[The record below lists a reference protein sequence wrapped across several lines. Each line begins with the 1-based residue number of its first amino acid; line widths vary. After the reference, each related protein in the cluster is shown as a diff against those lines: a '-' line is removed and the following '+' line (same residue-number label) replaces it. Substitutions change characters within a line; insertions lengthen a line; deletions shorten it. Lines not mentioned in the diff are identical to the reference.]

1 MTQDDAHALRA
12 SQARGYRWKDFTPV
26 HGAESTAVVEAKAAE
41 VRAEIRE
48 LVPWLDEP
56 SFLPAVSR
64 WLRAEARALLLHDH
78 IAAVSAESG
87 AGAVPVRQWEQVTAA
102 DRLAAKLG
110 TDLGLDPIGRA
121 RIMAIATAAEV
132 GQATLADL
140 AELGRQTAGMRA
152 RLEGSTEQE
161 PS

>member
-1 MTQDDAHALRA
+1 M
-12 SQARGYRWKDFTPV
+12 

-64 WLRAEARALLLHDH
+64 WLRATTG
-78 IAAVSAESG
+78 AAPTRPHRRGVGQSG

-140 AELGRQTAGMRA
+140 AELGRRTGMRA